1 MKTYADVVDQGGFRK
16 RSRHNPIG
24 LFLLG
29 ISLAAGGF
37 VTGESRAQSK
47 PQPELTALRA
57 LMKRVESEA
66 PRPAK
71 VSATQV
77 KGNGYWETQDL
88 KVAWLGVMRRFLPAV
103 RSAHPDLIRYWV
115 VRTEDFPIPAYNDE
129 TGTFS
134 WPQIEPDKDGH
145 YKWAFSLQ
153 ALKVVASTPGLT
165 PWAGQL
171 QTASDSLIQGVRESN
186 WISSDDV
193 SKEEKAAKRRAID
206 MEGRRLALI
215 KVIRGM
221 LGAVGE
227 LDPERN
233 TAWKPLYQ
241 FLKQDADQQWTKDSI
256 DRAEKQRVN
265 FALSAVYYGAHHPP
279 AATTAHFEKLEA
291 INQRLTGMTPQLLEN
306 ALAPG
311 QTPMAFLADDAREF
325 INSQIEFDREL
336 VRALDSPEVRANPS
350 LIGAFLGMYDI
361 WRSLERYED
370 FLRAGRWTQ
379 SIGILMETARSVLMA
394 ESWDWT
400 EIDPDTGKSTSDF
413 AVQRVG
419 QTIDLLNKYKESWL
433 EHGAPDGPLYAA
445 VEVDEQG
452 RRLWTHSSWSLW
464 KWITA
469 GDLDDLTVDGRVVEG
484 LGRRWLLPAGSRVRS
499 IRNLQDVRAADA
511 REVIVGLD
519 PSGAWTAGARKA
531 AP

>member
-1 MKTYADVVDQGGFRK
+1 MKISTDVVDHGGFRK
-16 RSRHNPIG
+16 RSRHHVIG
-24 LFLLG
+24 LLLLG
-29 ISLAAGGF
+29 ISLAAGGLAPCQ
-37 VTGESRAQSK
+37 SRAQTK
-47 PQPELTALRA
+47 PQPQSELTALRV
-57 LMKRVESEA
+57 LMKRVEAQA
-66 PRPAK
+66 PRPTR

-88 KVAWLGVMRRFLPAV
+88 KVAWLGVMRRFLPTV

-115 VRTEDFPIPAYNDE
+115 VRTEDRDYPD
-129 TGTFS
+129 G
-134 WPQIEPDKDGH
+134 IEPDKNGH
-145 YKWAFSLQ
+145 YKWAFSWQ
-153 ALKVVASTPGLT
+153 ALRVVASTPGLAQ
-165 PWAGQL
+165 WVGQL
-171 QTASDSLIQGVRESN
+171 QTASDALIQGVREEFWNST
-186 WISSDDV
+186 DPV
-193 SKEEKAAKRRAID
+193 SAEERAAKHRAID
-206 MEGRRLALI
+206 MEGRRLSLI

-256 DRAEKQRVN
+256 DRTEKQRVN
-265 FALSAVYYGAHHPP
+265 FSLSATYYGAYHLP

-311 QTPMAFLADDAREF
+311 QTPMAFLTDDAREF

-336 VRALDSPEVRANPS
+336 ARALDSPEVRANPS
-350 LIGAFLGMYDI
+350 LIRAFVGMYDI
-361 WRSLERYED
+361 WRSLESYED

-379 SIGILMETARSVLMA
+379 SVGLLMEMARSVLMA
-394 ESWDWT
+394 ESWEWK
-400 EIDPDTGKSTSDF
+400 EIDPDTGKPTSDF

-445 VEVDEQG
+445 VEVDKQG
-452 RRLWTHSSWSLW
+452 IRTWTHLNWIVW
-464 KWITA
+464 KWMTA
-469 GDLDDLTVDGRVVEG
+469 DELDDLTVDGRVVEG
-484 LGRRWLLPAGSRVRS
+484 LGRRWLLPAGSPVRP
-499 IRNLQDVRAADA
+499 IRSLQDVHEADA

-519 PSGAWTAGARKA
+519 FSSAWKGVRKVV
-531 AP
+531 P